1 MLSFKKTNSV
11 AQVGEQVVYEWQG
24 RWIDACLTPHN
35 LLQPVCQSVFGK
47 AELFLMQLCE
57 CVRDWVIA
65 RVTETCRRKRLE
77 HSTE

>member
-1 MLSFKKTNSV
+1 MARSV
-11 AQVGEQVVYEWQG
+11 D
-24 RWIDACLTPHN
+24 RCLTPHN

-65 RVTETCRRKRLE
+65 RCSGYKLSALSALKLVTSLALHGVREE
-77 HSTE
+77 

>member
-11 AQVGEQVVYEWQG
+11 AQVGERVVWSVD
-24 RWIDACLTPHN
+24 RCPTPHN

-47 AELFLMQLCE
+47 AELFLMQLRE

-65 RVTETCRRKRLE
+65 RVTETRRRKRLE